1 MQYGPLPE
9 RGAESRVRAT
19 TFFSSP
25 QDFFERRSK
34 SAGVFE
40 AKQKA
45 SHAKESLKLLDI
57 EYWSEIL
64 LHIVLV
70 GRAGVEPARTLL
82 SSGF

>member
-1 MQYGPLPE
+1 VPK
-9 RGAESRVRAT
+9 VDRAT
-19 TFFSSP
+19 TFLSP

-45 SHAKESLKLLDI
+45 FHAKESLKILDI

-82 SSGF
+82 SSGLSLLDYPT